1 MSPKK
6 TPKRDSLRRRA
17 ERRLSKKADAIA
29 RISPEGVKNLIH
41 ELQVHEIEL
50 QMQNEELRRAQVDLE
65 TSRSKYADLYDFAP
79 IGYMTLSARGRIKE
93 INLTGAEL
101 LGVERGRL
109 AGNVFIQHLAP
120 ESRAVFVRHFSTVI
134 KSPDR
139 VRCEVKILR
148 QDGKTFYASIESVAV
163 PEDGNWSMR
172 SAIIDIT
179 ERKRAEEEVLRAN
192 AGLEEKVIE
201 RTAQLERINTEL
213 EREIIQRKQAEGELR
228 KSWDELERRVEER
241 TAELS
246 RARVALE
253 EEISQRKH
261 AEEAMLRM
269 HKMEALGTLAGGI
282 AHDLNNILMPVMINT
297 ELALLQVPAGSS
309 LAQSLGLVHEAA
321 TRGKELI
328 KQIITFSR
336 QKEQVRRPTDIAPVI
351 RESLKFLRAS
361 IPSNVEI
368 RDRVAANPGIV
379 ETDPGQIHQVVINL
393 CGNAAYAMREKGGT
407 LEVGLDNI
415 EIDSGK
421 GFRHLGLKPG
431 PYLRLTVRDTGY
443 GMDRKVMHRAF
454 DPFFTTKKAGEGS
467 GMGLAVVAGI
477 VRSHEGAIDLESEEG
492 KGTTFQILLPRSKSE
507 CSREPILSD
516 SLPRGDESVLLVD
529 DEEIQVDTVRRTLER
544 LGYRVTG
551 TTNPLEALELFRA
564 RPEAFDLVIVDQM
577 MPHLTGDR
585 LAERLL
591 SIRSDIPIILSTGFS
606 EVVSEEEAKAA
617 GIREFVMKP
626 YSIGEIATKIRLAL
640 RRTASGP

>member
-17 ERRLSKKADAIA
+17 EKLLSRKADAIA
-29 RISPEGVKNLIH
+29 RTSPDDVKNLIH

-50 QMQNEELRRAQVDLE
+50 QMQNEELRRAQADLE

-93 INLTGAEL
+93 INLAGAEL
-101 LGVERGRL
+101 LGLERGRL
-109 AGNVFIQHLAP
+109 AGNVFIQYVAP
-120 ESRAVFVRHFSTVI
+120 ESRAAFVRHFSTVI
-134 KSPDR
+134 KSSDR

-148 QDGKTFYASIESVAV
+148 KDGKTFYASLESVAV

-172 SAIIDIT
+172 SAIVDIT
-179 ERKRAEEEVLRAN
+179 ERKRDEEDVLRAN

-201 RTAQLERINTEL
+201 RTAEMEK
-213 EREIIQRKQAEGELR
+213 EISQRKQTEEELR
-228 KSWDELERRVEER
+228 KSWDGLERRVEER

-246 RARVALE
+246 RAREALE

-282 AHDLNNILMPVMINT
+282 AHDLNNILMPVIINT
-297 ELALLQVPAGSS
+297 ELALLQVPPGSS

-321 TRGKELI
+321 NRGKELI

-336 QKEQVRRPTDIAPVI
+336 QKEQVRRPTDITPVI

-368 RDRVAANPGIV
+368 RDRVDANPSIV
-379 ETDPGQIHQVVINL
+379 ETNPGQIHQVVINL
-393 CGNAAYAMREKGGT
+393 CSNAAYAMRGKGGT
-407 LEVGLDNI
+407 LEVGLDNV

-421 GFRHLGLKPG
+421 GFKHLGLKPG
-431 PYLRLTVRDTGY
+431 PYVRLTVRDTGY
-443 GMDRKVMHRAF
+443 GMDKKVMHRAF
-454 DPFFTTKKAGEGS
+454 DPFFTTKRAGEGS
-467 GMGLAVVAGI
+467 GMGLAVVDGI
-477 VRSHEGAIDLESEEG
+477 VRSNGGVIDLQSEEG
-492 KGTTFQILLPRSKSE
+492 KGTTFQIFLPRSKSE
-507 CSREPILSD
+507 CPKEPVLSD
-516 SLPRGDESVLLVD
+516 SLPRGNESVLLVD

-585 LAERLL
+585 LAKRLL
-591 SIRSDIPIILSTGFS
+591 SVRSDIPIILSTGFS

-626 YSIGEIATKIRLAL
+626 YSISEIATKIRLAL
-640 RRTASGP
+640 RRTTSGT